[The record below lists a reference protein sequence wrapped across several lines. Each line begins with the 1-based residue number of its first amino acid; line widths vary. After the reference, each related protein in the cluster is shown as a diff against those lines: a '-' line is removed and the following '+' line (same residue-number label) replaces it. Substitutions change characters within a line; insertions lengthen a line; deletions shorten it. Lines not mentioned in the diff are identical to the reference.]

1 MNDLFMGVSREII
14 SPKVGA
20 LLYGYVPDL
29 HSTKVADDLTATA
42 FYFKQGD
49 KSALMI
55 SLAVWQINTDLSDE
69 IRKFTLIPGQMLQ
82 EPKGGAILTESIAAK
97 FSFPE

>member
-55 SLAVWQINTDLSDE
+55 SLAVCQINTDLSDE
-69 IRKFTLIPGQMLQ
+69 IRNLI
-82 EPKGGAILTESIAAK
+82 EE
-97 FSFPE
+97 